1 MGLETN
7 TDLRREHSNGS
18 GKLLMETKK
27 YRSVGWCAEHLA
39 IVNGNLFLS
48 TACVSNTAD
57 GPHDTSDQS
66 AVAVAAHPKASRA
79 AMEMLDRGGNPINAA
94 IALARK
100 GYPLTSRTERYEHG
114 SYPQSHAKDVRA
126 GSGEESGVHTIF
138 AVENGFI
145 GGPNPRRD
153 GSVEVRTAENVQ

>member
-1 MGLETN
+1 MRAKKILADNHGVLQPERKYRDRAAYGPEFPESRSIWAWRKWIGGQVSCIHSFCLWLSQVSLMGLETN

-27 YRSVGWCAEHLA
+27 YRSVA
-39 IVNGNLFLS
+39 
-48 TACVSNTAD
+48 
-57 GPHDTSDQS
+57 
-66 AVAVAAHPKASRA
+66 
-79 AMEMLDRGGNPINAA
+79 
-94 IALARK
+94 
-100 GYPLTSRTERYEHG
+100 SRTERYVHG

-145 GGPNPRRD
+145 GGADLRRD
-153 GSVEVRTAENVQ
+153 GTVEVRTAENAQ